1 MAAKKRKKSRKSKRH
16 HPTMKAKKAYY
27 KNVRKAFVATGKA
40 LKKHDHSAFASS
52 LKTLGA

>member
-1 MAAKKRKKSRKSKRH
+1 MARKKSRKKGKRH

-40 LKKHDHSAFASS
+40 LKKHDPAGFATAARSI
-52 LKTLGA
+52 